1 MAIKDMPDVGNLAK
15 AKAVLQQKRLKEV
28 LVVFTN
34 NINQLGCSFHDH
46 HRKDTYLWDPTG
58 REHNW
63 RGQYG
68 GSHASLFS
76 KSLSAKATA
85 GEVSTVLPSGAVA
98 LEVTVTHKGSW
109 AKLYLHPSML
119 NSKLLSP
126 PSNSLSDRDKKILA
140 IFRGLKSG
148 DYRKQALNDNGYTME
163 DRDRLAEL
171 GYLKVSRNGATRITP
186 EGRNACQGVNV
197 W

>member
-1 MAIKDMPDVGNLAK
+1 
-15 AKAVLQQKRLKEV
+15 
-28 LVVFTN
+28 
-34 NINQLGCSFHDH
+34 
-46 HRKDTYLWDPTG
+46 
-58 REHNW
+58 
-63 RGQYG
+63 
-68 GSHASLFS
+68 
-76 KSLSAKATA
+76 
-85 GEVSTVLPSGAVA
+85 
-98 LEVTVTHKGSW
+98 
-109 AKLYLHPSML
+109 ML